1 IMDAGTLVGLLI
13 AAGAAFAVYQDALS
27 RGWDSGSAILIA
39 IGVFILLII
48 FLPVYLFT
56 KNNPGRRK
64 VTLAANRSIAKQTG
78 ERAKDIVIDSMEIA
92 REVGMSKP
100 EIVREL
106 LYQSVARGELPL
118 GVKII

>member
-1 IMDAGTLVGLLI
+1 
-13 AAGAAFAVYQDALS
+13 
-27 RGWDSGSAILIA
+27 
-39 IGVFILLII
+39 
-48 FLPVYLFT
+48 FT

>member
-1 IMDAGTLVGLLI
+1 MDAGTLVGLLI
-13 AAGAAFAVYQDALS
+13 AAGAAFATYQDALG

-39 IGVFILLII
+39 IGVFLLLII

-64 VTLAANRSIAKQTG
+64 VALAANRSIARQSG
-78 ERAKDIVIDSMEIA
+78 EGVKDIAIDALEIS
-92 REVGMSKP
+92 REIGVSKP

-106 LYQSVARGELPL
+106 LYQSVARGELPT
-118 GVKII
+118 GVRII